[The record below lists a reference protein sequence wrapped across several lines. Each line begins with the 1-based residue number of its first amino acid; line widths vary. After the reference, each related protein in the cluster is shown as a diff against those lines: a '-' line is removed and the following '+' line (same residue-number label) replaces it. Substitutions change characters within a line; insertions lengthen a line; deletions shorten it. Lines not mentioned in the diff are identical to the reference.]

1 MLNFW
6 ARQFLVW
13 GAAALTISISY
24 SLYQRFRL
32 KYLRDWFLFVI
43 VFNLGLYVVDLLR
56 TVFPGLGGDAGPAAA
71 QLELVFNALLVR
83 PLIVIGLLLFLRFI
97 LGLLDIAVQRRWQW
111 LIAFF
116 MLGHVAGLAVL
127 AARFFSGGGHE
138 AVAVLIVLS
147 DGLVI
152 CALYGALAFMQ
163 VQAVRHETEPRRQA
177 LRNLGII
184 FFLCQTILVFLPT
197 EKPQLL
203 VGFFLV
209 LPPLLYLWRIQVLLL
224 KGGRRPDASDAD
236 LRSFLERFGLT
247 EREQQIVALIYAGR
261 GNRAVSDE
269 LFVSIQ
275 TVKHHVTAIF
285 RKLKVRNRIQLVN
298 LLSRIGRETEDR

>member
-1 MLNFW
+1 VLNLW
-6 ARQFLVW
+6 VRQFLVW

-24 SLYQRFRL
+24 SLYQRFKL

-56 TVFPGLGGDAGPAAA
+56 TVFPGLGGDAGPVVAR
-71 QLELVFNALLVR
+71 LELVFHALLVR

-97 LGLLDIAVQRRWQW
+97 MGLLDIAVRRRWQW
-111 LIAFF
+111 LVAFF

-127 AARFFSGGGHE
+127 AGRFFSGGGHE
-138 AVAVLIVLS
+138 AYAILIVVS

-152 CALYGALAFMQ
+152 CALYGALAFML
-163 VQAVRHETEPRRQA
+163 VQTVRHETEPRRQA

-209 LPPLLYLWRIQVLLL
+209 LPPLLYLWRIQALLL
-224 KGGRRPDASDAD
+224 KERRRFAASDAD
-236 LRSFLERFGLT
+236 LRSFLDQFGLT
-247 EREQQIVALIYAGR
+247 EREQQIVGLICAGR
-261 GNRAVSDE
+261 DNRTVSDE

-298 LLSRIGRETEDR
+298 LLSHVGRETENR